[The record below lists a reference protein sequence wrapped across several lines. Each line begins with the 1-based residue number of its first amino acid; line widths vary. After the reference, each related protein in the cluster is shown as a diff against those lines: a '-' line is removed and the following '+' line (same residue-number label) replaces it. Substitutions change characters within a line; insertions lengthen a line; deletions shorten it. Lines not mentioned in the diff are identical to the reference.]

1 MRNTHTRFELI
12 RKKTNDVKYMT
23 DYPQEMS
30 GIYHSKEGQKPAQQW
45 KLTGEIE
52 RVGKF
57 VYDDDGRKKS
67 HSELKHL
74 CFSLSFVADSSRLKR
89 ERKLN

>member
-30 GIYHSKEGQKPAQQW
+30 GIYQRKEGQKPAQQW
-45 KLTGEIE
+45 KLTGEIKE
-52 RVGKF
+52 WGNLYMMTTKGKEA
-57 VYDDDGRKKS
+57 
-67 HSELKHL
+67 HMELKHL

>member
-30 GIYHSKEGQKPAQQW
+30 GIYQRQEGQKPAQQW
-45 KLTGEIE
+45 KLTEEIKKM
-52 RVGKF
+52 VKF
-57 VYDDDGRKKS
+57 IYDDDGAKK
-67 HSELKHL
+67 
-74 CFSLSFVADSSRLKR
+74 CA
-89 ERKLN
+89 